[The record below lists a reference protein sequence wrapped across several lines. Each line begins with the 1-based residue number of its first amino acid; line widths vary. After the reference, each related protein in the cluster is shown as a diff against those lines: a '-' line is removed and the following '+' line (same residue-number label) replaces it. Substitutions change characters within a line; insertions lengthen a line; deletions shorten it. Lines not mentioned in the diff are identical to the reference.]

1 MKLGLV
7 DQIVKILPGMQ
18 EVKVQSMT
26 QEDPLE
32 KETATTRVFLLGEFH
47 GQRTLVDYSPWGCKE
62 LAITKRLTYTH
73 TDEIMCMTVW
83 RREQCPKREI

>member
-26 QEDPLE
+26 QENPLE
-32 KETATTRVFLLGEFH
+32 KEMATTRVFLLEFY

-62 LAITKRLTYTH
+62 LAMTKQLTYTH
-73 TDEIMCMTVW
+73 TDEIMYITVW
-83 RREQCPKREI
+83 WRE

>member
-47 GQRTLVDYSPWGCKE
+47 GQRTLVDYQAPLSMGILQARILE
-62 LAITKRLTYTH
+62 
-73 TDEIMCMTVW
+73 
-83 RREQCPKREI
+83 